1 MLDNIN
7 EANLFFRIYLATFI
21 YFYNNIMNGIFST
34 KKAKSVKII
43 SLSLFFTALIYLSSN
58 ASSFSSHLEK
68 VKFVL
73 LIE

>member
-1 MLDNIN
+1 
-7 EANLFFRIYLATFI
+7 
-21 YFYNNIMNGIFST
+21 MNGIFST